1 MGIPSVH
8 PSASF
13 SAKKE
18 NILNKRFSKWEKN
31 SSSPKQN
38 LQKLRISYR
47 KNSKWRQEEDS
58 TVARLLCAIKNPDRN
73 KIISKSRVPLNS
85 PKKRPLILSIQDQIW
100 RNPLYN
106 TPYYYSTE
114 LWRYPLLS
122 TNDFTLDKK

>member
-1 MGIPSVH
+1 VH

-47 KNSKWRQEEDS
+47 KNSK
-58 TVARLLCAIKNPDRN
+58 
-73 KIISKSRVPLNS
+73 
-85 PKKRPLILSIQDQIW
+85 
-100 RNPLYN
+100 
-106 TPYYYSTE
+106 
-114 LWRYPLLS
+114 
-122 TNDFTLDKK
+122 